1 MYLAPPRLQTL
12 GEEPLGQGKR
22 LHSRWV
28 MSGWRGAGTAVSR
41 HPAATPGLR
50 PGAQEEREGDKH
62 SWGTGVTLAF
72 PSLPVCFPCGLMC
85 VGFIRSHVPPQPPP
99 LPPLQLAPS
108 WNPAEFVQV
117 QRSRGCESRGHVRK
131 KWGCHQCMA
140 ISAPAFRLLP
150 PSQSPL
156 TCPAPSIGQQRE
168 QRSGKP
174 HCCFIVCNGVSY
186 FPGLLPP
193 LCLNIPTH

>member
-1 MYLAPPRLQTL
+1 MYLAPPPLQTL
-12 GEEPLGQGKR
+12 GEGPLGQGKR

-50 PGAQEEREGDKH
+50 PGAQEEREGDTH

-72 PSLPVCFPCGLMC
+72 PSLPECFPCGLMC
-85 VGFIRSHVPPQPPP
+85 VGFIRSHVLPTTATSAPP
-99 LPPLQLAPS
+99 QLAPL
-108 WNPAEFVQV
+108 WDPEEFVRV

-150 PSQSPL
+150 PHMPSTIHRPTVGAEDWEAPLLLHCLQRVLVISQACS
-156 TCPAPSIGQQRE
+156 R
-168 QRSGKP
+168 
-174 HCCFIVCNGVSY
+174 HCASTY
-186 FPGLLPP
+186 PQ
-193 LCLNIPTH
+193 